1 MESVQLGDL
10 VKHKTIAWMNDE
22 KPFRVI
28 SVENGKATC
37 EYTGRNGIQYFH
49 DFDIE
54 QLKIIQT
61 ACGRDNAS

>member
-49 DFDIE
+49 DFRYRTIE
-54 QLKIIQT
+54 DHTNSLRT
-61 ACGRDNAS
+61 